1 MYLLYLSIIYVKL
14 SDEEKKILTKSL
26 VLVTN
31 EIQTSAGQQLTNKF
45 KNRFNETD
53 FAKKIFSSDG
63 YKEFL
68 KLKSEFK
75 DFKSEVNEYVQNSN
89 NLFI

>member
-31 EIQTSAGQQLTNKF
+31 EIQTSAG
-45 KNRFNETD
+45 
-53 FAKKIFSSDG
+53 
-63 YKEFL
+63 
-68 KLKSEFK
+68 
-75 DFKSEVNEYVQNSN
+75 
-89 NLFI
+89 